1 MIVKLKIWC
10 EFREISNHINT
21 IAPQE
26 AVFLMNSPVVTP
38 ASNFD
43 HHGLRHIIDVIQRIQ
58 HSNSYTQPSND
69 NSSGHHT

>member
-1 MIVKLKIWC
+1 MIENFKIWC
-10 EFREISNHINT
+10 EFREISNHINR

-43 HHGLRHIIDVIQRIQ
+43 HHGLRHIVDVIQ
-58 HSNSYTQPSND
+58 
-69 NSSGHHT
+69 GV